1 MSVFELLRRL
11 ERVTAPAPSQAHD
24 WDVVLADVEAEQEVF
39 EPAATTPAADA
50 EAVETDCPPGQS
62 PASALSFADYV
73 VPAITDVL
81 AAHQFH
87 LVLDQCD
94 CGEYMDD
101 YDWREH
107 VAEFLAERIETC
119 LLSRFPEGK

>member
-1 MSVFELLRRL
+1 MSVFKVLRRL
-11 ERVTAPAPSQAHD
+11 DRVTAPAPSSAHD
-24 WDVVLADVEAEQEVF
+24 WDVLLADIEAEHEVF

-50 EAVETDCPPGQS
+50 EAVETGGPPDLS

-81 AAHQFH
+81 AEHQFH
-87 LVLDQCD
+87 LVLDQCG

-119 LLSRFPEGK
+119 LLNRFPK